1 MKTASYKVHICDFFV
16 VHKELYEIFS
26 WFNLLFLFRKKLLRV
41 KKILKIKKVI
51 FSNIFKLEVLTMMT
65 MRLKVDILRKSCL
78 GPRILQKT
86 VIWIIIRS
94 AIIAEIRKLKFVF
107 LLLPSF

>member
-1 MKTASYKVHICDFFV
+1 
-16 VHKELYEIFS
+16 
-26 WFNLLFLFRKKLLRV
+26 
-41 KKILKIKKVI
+41 
-51 FSNIFKLEVLTMMT
+51 MMT